1 MINNNE
7 FEFDNS
13 KSYIDIDKHLLYLKN
28 VKDIVDEFKYCKI
41 CNVDNYATGDK
52 FYALIVSKTN
62 KSIFNI
68 SMHKIRITRC
78 KDIVIS
84 MSPALTNIITNFAT
98 CSKNIQLDS
107 NCIVLDPN
115 DTDING
121 NGYYKIFKI
130 KV

>member
-13 KSYIDIDKHLLYLKN
+13 KSYIDINKHVLYLKN
-28 VKDIVDEFKYCKI
+28 VKDIIDEFKYCNI
-41 CNVDNYATGDK
+41 CNVDDYANGDK

-62 KSIFNI
+62 KSIFNV
-68 SMHKIRITRC
+68 SMHKIRITRS
-78 KDIVIS
+78 KDIIIS

-98 CSKNIQLDS
+98 YSKNIQLDS
-107 NCIVLDPN
+107 KCIVLDPN
-115 DTDING
+115 NTDING
-121 NGYYKIFKI
+121 TGYYKIFKI